1 MCCKENLE
9 NLGKKLDVNTFT
21 LTVIRLM
28 LPSVLFLIL
37 GFFGFLHS
45 WMNLWAEI
53 TRFPDRA
60 FYSDWW
66 NSIEFG
72 SYYRKW
78 NIVVHDFLYCYI
90 YLDFRRFFPICMKYK
105 VLSQLATF
113 LISAAIHE
121 AIICLALGYFYPI
134 LFILFTGPG
143 ILLIQNQ
150 KRLKK
155 ISVNFMFW
163 LEMYIGTAL
172 LFSFYLVES
181 FARQKVNDEIVEAD
195 FKSLSFL
202 IPRTIYL
209 GRIWYF
215 PF

>member
-1 MCCKENLE
+1 MWCKENIE
-9 NLGKKLDVNTFT
+9 NLEQKLDFNTFL

-28 LPSVLFLIL
+28 FPSVCFLIM

-78 NIVVHDFLYCYI
+78 NIVVHDWLYYYV
-90 YLDFRRFFPICMKYK
+90 YLDFRRFFPICRKYRF
-105 VLSQLATF
+105 LPQLFTF
-113 LISAAIHE
+113 LISAVIHE
-121 AIICLALGYFYPI
+121 AIICFALGFFYPI

-143 ILLIQNQ
+143 IILIQNQ
-150 KRLKK
+150 RKLKS
-155 ISVNFMFW
+155 ISINFMFW
-163 LEMYIGTAL
+163 LEMYIGTSL
-172 LFSFYLVES
+172 LFSCYLV
-181 FARQKVNDEIVEAD
+181 
-195 FKSLSFL
+195 
-202 IPRTIYL
+202 
-209 GRIWYF
+209 
-215 PF
+215 